1 MARNDDD
8 VLGDLPT
15 VSAKL
20 ANLDTATGVLDTV
33 SGGATRE
40 VAGTEVPNA
49 VEITALGSV
58 NFAFVPSS
66 GSALR
71 TAVAVPAPS
80 TCFRLGS
87 FAVGV
92 DTAQANL
99 LNQLLPGLLNI
110 SSVSGT
116 LVGYQ
121 GLAAANVS
129 LLDLVGVS
137 GLGVGTPDEL
147 LQLDGL
153 TLGQFYAAMATV
165 LQNHGGPTASLTL
178 LQYLSTYVN
187 VTQTIAIQDLLGIS
201 TVDSAALAA
210 NFNILDLV
218 TGAAYLA
225 NGSNTLLIP
234 SLARHPAGAE
244 RRRHDLPRGG

>member
-1 MARNDDD
+1 M
-8 VLGDLPT
+8 
-15 VSAKL
+15 VS
-20 ANLDTATGVLDTV
+20 
-33 SGGATRE
+33 
-40 VAGTEVPNA
+40 GTEVPNA
-49 VEITALGSV
+49 VEITAAGSV
-58 NFAFVPSS
+58 NFAFVPTS

-80 TCFRLGS
+80 ACFRLGS

-147 LQLDGL
+147 LKLDGL
-153 TLGQFYAAMATV
+153 TLGQFYAAMATRAPEPRRSDGLGHPAAV
-165 LQNHGGPTASLTL
+165 PQHARQRPADHRHQGP
-178 LQYLSTYVN
+178 
-187 VTQTIAIQDLLGIS
+187 
-201 TVDSAALAA
+201 
-210 NFNILDLV
+210 
-218 TGAAYLA
+218 
-225 NGSNTLLIP
+225 
-234 SLARHPAGAE
+234 ARHLH
-244 RRRHDLPRGG
+244 RRHRCPGREASASSTW